1 MNLYQKLVNGINELF
16 EGEDNTTNE
25 IPADL
30 TFVDVKT
37 TDGRILRVSDI
48 AVDATVK
55 EITEDGEV
63 EVEDSTFTL
72 EDGTQLVV
80 VGGIVTEVIPAKQA
94 PAEDAPA
101 DVAEVMNEVFM
112 DVTLKDGPIAH
123 IVTAVEGEISV
134 GDKMMID
141 GVEAGPGEYYT
152 ADGKTIVVGDSGVIG
167 EVKDSEAEM
176 PEADD
181 IPAEADAE
189 VNGIVNNLKELISQ
203 IKDLKS
209 QFEEVK
215 GQVVAL
221 QNENE
226 ELKGEV
232 SKFSDAPSVQPT
244 KTNVDFKKAS
254 KDEKL
259 KFFSQR

>member
-30 TFVDVKT
+30 KFVDVKT

-63 EVEDSTFTL
+63 DVEDSTFTL

-80 VGGIVTEVIPAKQA
+80 VGGIVTEVIPAEQA
-94 PAEDAPA
+94 PAEDAP
-101 DVAEVMNEVFM
+101 VVEEVMTEVFM

-123 IVTAVEGEISV
+123 IVTAVEGEINV
-134 GDKMMID
+134 GDRMMID

-152 ADGKTIVVGDSGVIG
+152 ADGKTIVVGDAGVIG
-167 EVKDSEAEM
+167 EVKDSAEM
-176 PEADD
+176 PDMDD
-181 IPAEADAE
+181 MPTEADAE
-189 VNGIVNNLKELISQ
+189 VQGVVNNLKELITQ

-215 GQVVAL
+215 SQVIAL
-221 QNENE
+221 QSENEN
-226 ELKGEV
+226 LKGEV